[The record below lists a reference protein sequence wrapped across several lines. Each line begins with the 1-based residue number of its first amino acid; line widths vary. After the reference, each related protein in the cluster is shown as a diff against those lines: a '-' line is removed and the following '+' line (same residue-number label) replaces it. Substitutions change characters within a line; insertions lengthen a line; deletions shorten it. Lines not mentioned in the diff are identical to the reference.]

1 MKITTITTTL
11 AIGSGLLLSTA
22 GLRAETTATPTVQP
36 LSATQPGVYPFE
48 TIAFSDSKEANM
60 MIDAYD
66 ILASSDHDYDGHRA
80 KAMKQVEAAAKA
92 LGVKLHGDDH
102 DRQKQVMSDQKMQL
116 AADKLSKVLENSEVK
131 GQPKISKHISEAI
144 HQIDLALAKK

>member
-1 MKITTITTTL
+1 MKTITTITTL
-11 AIGSGLLLSTA
+11 AIGSGLLLSATA
-22 GLRAETTATPTVQP
+22 LRAETIVTPTAQP
-36 LSATQPGVYPFE
+36 LSATQLGVYSFE
-48 TIAFSDSKEANM
+48 TVAFSDSKEANM

-80 KAMKQVEAAAKA
+80 KAMKQVESAAKS

-102 DRQKQVMSDQKMQL
+102 DRQKQVISDEKMAS
-116 AADKLSKVLENSEVK
+116 AADMLTKVLDNSEVK

-144 HQIDLALAKK
+144 HQINLGLAKK